1 MLPHEEFDSGPG
13 AVCTPVPMLRRAS
26 PWLLLVLLVFA
37 GCSRCGGQQGA
48 QGVKTTNP
56 AHFLPRGAQ
65 AALVIPDLGTFGERL
80 ARFQNLKLANFVAQL
95 QNAQSAEAYVSA
107 IMRQVGVD
115 LRSRQAMEAA
125 GIDPGRG
132 AGAAL
137 LSGGQAFSVLG
148 VKDEKTLRETFSKL
162 ARDRLGASQTAEQK
176 VSGGTLVTFTRP
188 GAQQPAL
195 GLLFTGDYALLGA
208 GTMVSQLSGY
218 ATLPAEKSLA
228 EEPLLNASLKR
239 LPAERDFYAFLPGG
253 TGFLVPAGT
262 TQSVTLAGSL
272 GERAVTL
279 RMDTPWPDSQASLAA
294 LVPQKAT
301 DLLGYLPEDSFLLA
315 RYQGD
320 PAQLGG
326 IWPYLVGSYVTRAVQ
341 ESGFDLKAE
350 VLDKL
355 KPGLVAGVS
364 LSPNVQLGAGV
375 PSLDLRRTNPFRFV
389 HLVVVGEGKDAAGL
403 ASTLEKV
410 PSIAQRFGA
419 EVKPSDVNGQ
429 RVYLTSYRQG
439 EGAHFAS
446 VGDKVVLAAPQSRL
460 ETALTRLGNPAGNGP
475 LAEDLRPALQGP
487 VLGAVL
493 DLRRL
498 ADAVKA
504 LPSEAWGIGGFA
516 IKATTVRWLDATDD
530 LRAVTLGLS
539 EKEKAL
545 QAELTLWLAPH

>member
-1 MLPHEEFDSGPG
+1 
-13 AVCTPVPMLRRAS
+13 MLRRAS
-26 PWLLLVLLVFA
+26 PWFLLVLLVFA
-37 GCSRCGGQQGA
+37 GCSRCGDTQGT

-56 AHFLPRGAQ
+56 ARFLPRSAQ
-65 AALVIPDLGTFGERL
+65 AALVVPDLGALGERL
-80 ARFQNLKLANFVAQL
+80 ARFQKLKLANFVAQL
-95 QNAQSAEAYVSA
+95 QNAETAESYVSS

-125 GIDPGRG
+125 GIDPARG

-137 LSGGQAFSVLG
+137 LGGNQAFSVLG
-148 VKDEKTLRETFSKL
+148 VKDEKTLRDTFSKL
-162 ARDRLGASQTAEQK
+162 ARDRLGASQGDEQK
-176 VSGGTLVTFTRP
+176 VPGGTLVTFSRP

-195 GLLFTGDYALLGA
+195 GLLFTEGYALLGA

-218 ATLPAEKSLA
+218 ATLPADKSLA
-228 EEPLLNASLKR
+228 EEPLLNTSLKR

-253 TGFLVPAGT
+253 IGFLVPAGT
-262 TQSVTLAGSL
+262 TQSVTVTGSL

-279 RMDTPWPDSQASLAA
+279 RTDMPWPDTQASLAA
-294 LVPQKAT
+294 LVPQQAT
-301 DLLGYLPEDSFLLA
+301 DLLGYLPEDSFLVA
-315 RYQGD
+315 RYRGD
-320 PAQLGG
+320 PSQLGG
-326 IWPYLVGSYVTRAVQ
+326 VWPYLVGPYVTRAVQ
-341 ESGFDLKAE
+341 ESGFDLKGE
-350 VLDKL
+350 VLDRL

-364 LSPNVQLGAGV
+364 LAPTAQLGGGV

-389 HLVVVGEGKDAAGL
+389 HLVAVGEGKDAAGL
-403 ASTLEKV
+403 SSTLEKV
-410 PSIAQRFGA
+410 PPIAQRFGA
-419 EVKPSDVNGQ
+419 EVKPTDVDGQ
-429 RVYLTSYRQG
+429 RIYLTSYRQG

-446 VGDKVVLAAPQSRL
+446 VGDKVVLAAPRSRL
-460 ETALTRLGNPAGNGP
+460 DAALARLGGSAGNNPVAG
-475 LAEDLRPALQGP
+475 DLRGALQDP